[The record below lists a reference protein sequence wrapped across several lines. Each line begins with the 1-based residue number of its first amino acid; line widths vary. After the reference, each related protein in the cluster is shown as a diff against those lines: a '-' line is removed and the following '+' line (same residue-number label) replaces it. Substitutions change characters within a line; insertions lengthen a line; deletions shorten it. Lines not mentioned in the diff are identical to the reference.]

1 MIRSSFSLSESALR
15 DCRSRIGIGY
25 CKLYVGANDLSW
37 IICSTVCIGNLV
49 FHRIWRS
56 PCSSKRT
63 FCLADGR
70 EGTADAIQKKKNW
83 VACHVSVML
92 SRSFVRA
99 CVEASQEG
107 MISSIGKTF
116 MMKYHLQTNRPRI
129 SVQVVCDT
137 QIASSLWWGCIFL
150 LQFMGGSAILNSS
163 GMVNDF
169 KECTARIL
177 IWQNPGLLGLFA
189 VFIYSYRRK

>member
-1 MIRSSFSLSESALR
+1 MIRSSFSLSEGTLWNH
-15 DCRSRIGIGY
+15 RSRIGICY
-25 CKLYVGANDLSW
+25 CKLYMGANDLSW

-56 PCSSKRT
+56 SSFSKRT
-63 FCLADGR
+63 SCLADGR

-92 SRSFVRA
+92 SRPFVRA
-99 CVEASQEG
+99 CVGASQEG

-129 SVQVVCDT
+129 S
-137 QIASSLWWGCIFL
+137 G
-150 LQFMGGSAILNSS
+150 
-163 GMVNDF
+163 
-169 KECTARIL
+169 K
-177 IWQNPGLLGLFA
+177 
-189 VFIYSYRRK
+189 

>member
-1 MIRSSFSLSESALR
+1 MHYGTVVLALAFAIASCMWVQMTSLGSFAALLVSAILFFAVYGGVLVLRKEPLS
-15 DCRSRIGIGY
+15 
-25 CKLYVGANDLSW
+25 
-37 IICSTVCIGNLV
+37 
-49 FHRIWRS
+49 
-56 PCSSKRT
+56 
-63 FCLADGR
+63 CLADGR

-92 SRSFVRA
+92 PRPFVR
-99 CVEASQEG
+99 ASQEG

-116 MMKYHLQTNRPRI
+116 VMKYPLQTNRPRI

-137 QIASSLWWGCIFL
+137 QITSSLWWGCIFL

-177 IWQNPGLLGLFA
+177 IWRKPGLLGLFA
-189 VFIYSYRRK
+189 VYFLQLPEK